1 MLELH
6 WCAISMVRRPKLEGD
21 NMWRGHAA
29 AFLRHARLQPNDL
42 LQGRVLQVL
51 PSPVSVVVWALLL
64 KIKCTGLAT

>member
-1 MLELH
+1 
-6 WCAISMVRRPKLEGD
+6 
-21 NMWRGHAA
+21 MWRGHAA